1 MEQSKCLALIQEEAQ
16 ISMMT
21 MMMMMMIMMI
31 VVGVVVEVSTRYT
44 KVMT

>member
-21 MMMMMMIMMI
+21 MMMIMMI